1 MSLPPSEIPSG
12 AMRFNSDSQ
21 KLEYWDGSQWVQVH
35 TKEAQTVGG
44 TRGVLAGGNIT
55 PADVN
60 TIEYVQIET
69 EGNSVDFGDLVQTM
83 TGIASGSV
91 ASSTRGVFGG
101 DNTPAADIDFITF
114 STTGNAQTFGDL
126 SAYRFRLGGCS
137 NQTRGVF
144 MCGRN
149 PGALTTMDYI
159 TISST
164 GNAVSWG
171 TNSTVARL
179 GATGCASP
187 TRGILAGDYPFT
199 NTIEYITIASAGTM
213 SDFGDLTTA
222 TVRSGDSVAFGGG
235 YCDSFSNNIRGLIY
249 GGYGQDN
256 NTIVNQ
262 IEFITITTLGNSQE
276 FGDLTRTTGYT
287 PGTSSPTRG
296 VIFGGYNPASTNTI
310 DKVQIMTTGN
320 ATNFGDLTQSKYDG
334 GACSNG
340 HGGL

>member
-21 KLEYWDGSQWVQVH
+21 KLEYWNGSQWVQVH

-44 TRGVLAGGNIT
+44 TRGVVGGGYT
-55 PADVN
+55 PAALN

-69 EGNSVDFGDLVQTM
+69 EGDAVDFGDLQQTM
-83 TGIASGSV
+83 TGVSKGSV
-91 ASSTRGVFGG
+91 ASSTRGIFGG
-101 DNTPAADIDFITF
+101 DNSPAADIDFITF
-114 STTGNAQTFGDL
+114 STTGDAQTFGDL
-126 SAYRFRLGGCS
+126 SSWRFRAGACS

-149 PGALTTMDYI
+149 PTATVTMDYI

-199 NTIEYITIASAGTM
+199 NTIEHITISSAGTM
-213 SDFGDLTTA
+213 SDFGDLTTG
-222 TVRSGDSVAFGGG
+222 TTRSGDSVAFGGG
-235 YCDSFSNNIRGLIY
+235 YCGALSNNIRGLIY

-256 NTIVNQ
+256 STVVNQ
-262 IEFITITTLGNSQE
+262 IEFITITTLGDSQE
-276 FGDLTRTTGYT
+276 FGDLTRTTAYT
-287 PGTSSPTRG
+287 AATSSPTRG
-296 VIFGGYNPASTNTI
+296 VVFGGYNPGESSAI
-310 DKVQIMTTGN
+310 DTVQIMTTGN
-320 ATNFGDLTQSKYDG
+320 ATKFGDLTSAKYDT

>member
-44 TRGVLAGGNIT
+44 TRGVVGGGYT
-55 PADVN
+55 PAALN

-69 EGNSVDFGDLVQTM
+69 QGDAVDFGDLQQTM
-83 TGIASGSV
+83 TGVSNGSV
-91 ASSTRGVFGG
+91 ASSTRGIFGG
-101 DNTPAADIDFITF
+101 DNSPAADIDFITF
-114 STTGNAQTFGDL
+114 STTGDATTFGDL
-126 SAYRFRLGGCS
+126 SSWRFRAGACS

-149 PGALTTMDYI
+149 PTATVTMDYI

-164 GNAVSWG
+164 GSAVSWG

-199 NTIEYITIASAGTM
+199 NTIEHITISSAGTM
-213 SDFGDLTTA
+213 SDFGDLTTG
-222 TVRSGDSVAFGGG
+222 TTRPGDSVAFGGG
-235 YCDSFSNNIRGLIY
+235 YCGSLSNNTRGLIF

-256 NTIVNQ
+256 STLVNQ

-276 FGDLTRTTGYT
+276 FGDLTRATAYT
-287 PGTSSPTRG
+287 PGTASPTRG
-296 VIFGGYNPASTNTI
+296 LIFGGFNGTNNI
-310 DKVQIMTTGN
+310 DKIQIMTTGN
-320 ATNFGDLTQSKYDG
+320 ATDFGDIQQEKYDS
-334 GACSNG
+334 GACSNA